1 MRAFEGQVAVV
12 TGASS
17 GIGRAMALALG
28 REGAAL
34 CLLGQDPNRLGAVAA
49 EAGVHTDHVIHHR
62 ADFTSESQVRSLI
75 AWLLDELEALD
86 LLVHCAGL
94 MLMGAIE
101 TAPVEDLDRQFQVNV
116 RSPFIITQVLLPLLR
131 AQKGQIVFV
140 NSSAVQRAKAN
151 VGQYAATKHA
161 LRGVADSLREEV
173 NAQGVRVLSVYPGRT
188 ATPIQERIC
197 AFEGQPY
204 EPHNLLQPDDV
215 AAAVVQALRIPRS
228 AEITDI
234 HIRPHRRADAAS
246 SQ

>member
-1 MRAFEGQVAVV
+1 MRAFEGQVAIV

-17 GIGRAMALALG
+17 GIGRAVALALG

-34 CLLGQDPNRLGAVAA
+34 VLLGQDMSRLAAVAE
-49 EAGVHTDHVIHHR
+49 EASAHTDRVIHHQ
-62 ADFTSESQVRSLI
+62 ADFTNETQVRSLI
-75 AWLLDELEALD
+75 ERLTDELEALD
-86 LLVHCAGL
+86 MLVHCAGL
-94 MLMGAIE
+94 ILMGAIE

-116 RSPFIITQVLLPLLR
+116 RSPFMLTQFLLPYLR
-131 AQKGQIVFV
+131 ARKGQIVFV

-161 LRGVADSLREEV
+161 LRGIADSLREEV
-173 NAQGVRVLSVYPGRT
+173 NPQGVRVLSVYPGRT
-188 ATPIQERIC
+188 ATPMQEKISG
-197 AFEGQPY
+197 FEGRAY

-234 HIRPHRRADAAS
+234 HIRPHRRADAAAG
-246 SQ
+246 Q